1 MSRRMFAGIFVVV
14 MTLGSVSGAGAAQ
27 TPKPEIPASCSI
39 QPVGMLSLL
48 AMLNTLDNAR
58 YESPISSVPL
68 SQVVPGTSVSAE
80 DLEFIDFI
88 TTELVGCMNSL
99 QVFSAIA
106 LLTERFQGRL
116 VFELIEGNG
125 ADAVVE
131 QMPILATEATES
143 QGIQAIPIR
152 SAWYSDSG
160 EKSIMA
166 ILEPVAADPAAQR
179 SFLVTY
185 VFSID
190 RWLIDDVRL
199 ITGD

>member
-1 MSRRMFAGIFVVV
+1 MSRRVFAGVFVAVLV
-14 MTLGSVSGAGAAQ
+14 LSSVSGTGAAQ
-27 TPKPEIPASCSI
+27 TSDPEIPTSCSV

-48 AMLNTLDNAR
+48 ATLNDLDAAR
-58 YESPISSVPL
+58 YEPPISSVSL
-68 SQVVPGTSVSAE
+68 SQVTPGASVSPE

-99 QVFSAIA
+99 QVFGAMA
-106 LLTERFQGRL
+106 LLTEQFQSRL
-116 VFELIEGNG
+116 VLEVIEGDG
-125 ADAVVE
+125 LDAVVE
-131 QMPILATEATES
+131 QLPILATEATES

-152 SAWYSDSG
+152 SAWYTDSG

-166 ILEPVAADPAAQR
+166 ILEPVASDPAAQR

-190 RWLIDDVRL
+190 RWLIDDVQL
-199 ITGD
+199 ITGN